1 MSAYYT
7 RNDRLYVAVDCVIFG
22 LDHGRLSLL
31 LTKRSFEPEAG
42 KWSLMGGFVGR
53 EESVDEA
60 AARVLHDLTGI
71 ADVYMHQVGT
81 FGAVDRDPGERVIS
95 VAYSALVNIADVDSA
110 AVAEHEAHWLPLDEL
125 PELGFDHPMMI
136 ERALASLRRK
146 FAVEPVAFRL
156 LPPLFTLSQ
165 LQALYETVLG
175 EEIDKR
181 NFRKR
186 VAEVESVVATDSID
200 KTGSR
205 RGARLYRF
213 DSDIYEQNLRF
224 KI

>member
-22 LDHGRLSLL
+22 LDHGRLSVLM
-31 LTKRSFEPEAG
+31 TKRSFEPEAG
-42 KWSLMGGFVGR
+42 KWSLMGGFVKR
-53 EESVDEA
+53 DESVDDA
-60 AARVLHDLTGI
+60 AARVLSDLTGLT
-71 ADVYMHQVGT
+71 DVYMHQVGT
-81 FGAVDRDPGERVIS
+81 FGAVDRDPGERVVS
-95 VAYSALVNIADVDSA
+95 VCYSALVNIADIDLQ
-110 AVAEHEAHWLPLDEL
+110 AVEGQKAFWMPLDEL
-125 PELGFDHPMMI
+125 PDLGFDHPQMI
-136 ERALASLRRK
+136 ARALASLRRK

-165 LQALYETVLG
+165 LQSLYEAVLG

-186 VAEVESVVATDSID
+186 VAEANCVVPTENID
-200 KTGSR
+200 KKCSR
-205 RGARLYRF
+205 RGARLYRY
-213 DSDIYEQNLRF
+213 DSETYDSNHRF

>member
-1 MSAYYT
+1 M
-7 RNDRLYVAVDCVIFG
+7 AVDCVIFG

-213 DSDIYEQNLRF
+213 DNDIYEQNLRF

>member
-22 LDHGRLSLL
+22 LDHGRLCLL

-53 EESVDEA
+53 DESVDFA
-60 AARVLHDLTGI
+60 AARVLRDLTGL
-71 ADVYMHQVGT
+71 DGVYMHQVGT
-81 FGAVDRDPGERVIS
+81 FGAVDRDPGERVVS
-95 VAYSALVNIADVDSA
+95 VAYSALVNIANVDSS
-110 AVAEHEAHWLPLDEL
+110 AVEAHNAHWMPLEEL
-125 PELGFDHPMMI
+125 PELGFDHPQMI
-136 ERALASLRRK
+136 ERALGSLRSK
-146 FAVEPVAFRL
+146 FAVKPVAFRL

-165 LQALYETVLG
+165 LQSLYETVLG

-186 VAEVESVVATDSID
+186 VAEVSCVVPTDEID

-213 DSDIYEQNLRF
+213 DQNIYNQKKRF

>member
-22 LDHGRLSLL
+22 LDHGRLCLL

-53 EESVDEA
+53 EESVDDA

-136 ERALASLRRK
+136 DRAPAALRRK

-186 VAEVESVVATDSID
+186 VAEVESVVATDCID

-213 DSDIYEQNLRF
+213 DNNIYEQNLRF

>member
-22 LDHGRLSLL
+22 LDHGRLCLL

-53 EESVDEA
+53 EESVDDA

-136 ERALASLRRK
+136 ERALAALRRK

-186 VAEVESVVATDSID
+186 VAEVESVVATDCID

-213 DSDIYEQNLRF
+213 DNNIYEQNLRF

>member
-175 EEIDKR
+175 EGIDKR

-213 DSDIYEQNLRF
+213 DNDIYEQNLRF

>member
-22 LDHGRLSLL
+22 LDHGRLCLL

-53 EESVDEA
+53 DESVDDA

-136 ERALASLRRK
+136 ERALAALRRK

-186 VAEVESVVATDSID
+186 VAEVESVVATDCID

-213 DSDIYEQNLRF
+213 DNRIYEQNLRF

>member
-22 LDHGRLSLL
+22 LDHGRLCLL

-53 EESVDEA
+53 EESVDDA
-60 AARVLHDLTGI
+60 AARVLCDLTGLV
-71 ADVYMHQVGT
+71 DVYMHQVGT

-95 VAYSALVNIADVDSA
+95 VAYSALVNIADVDSV
-110 AVAEHEAHWLPLDEL
+110 AVAEHEAHWQPLDEL

-136 ERALASLRRK
+136 ERALDSLRRK
-146 FAVEPVAFRL
+146 FASEPVAFRL

-186 VAEVESVVATDSID
+186 VAEVESIVATEHID

-213 DSDIYEQNLRF
+213 DSDIYEKNLRF

>member
-1 MSAYYT
+1 
-7 RNDRLYVAVDCVIFG
+7 
-22 LDHGRLSLL
+22 
-31 LTKRSFEPEAG
+31 
-42 KWSLMGGFVGR
+42 
-53 EESVDEA
+53 
-60 AARVLHDLTGI
+60 
-71 ADVYMHQVGT
+71 MHQVGT

-136 ERALASLRRK
+136 ERALAALRRK

-186 VAEVESVVATDSID
+186 VAEVESVVATDCID

-213 DSDIYEQNLRF
+213 DNNIYEQNLRF

>member
-213 DSDIYEQNLRF
+213 DNDIYEQNLRF

>member
-22 LDHGRLSLL
+22 LDHGRLCLL

-53 EESVDEA
+53 DESVDDA

-136 ERALASLRRK
+136 ERALAALRRK

-186 VAEVESVVATDSID
+186 VAEVESVVATDCID

-213 DSDIYEQNLRF
+213 DNNIYEQNLRF